1 MSEPVGA
8 PDPSDAQT
16 TATRAE
22 HDAATEAAEEV
33 AGAEASEAID
43 TAEPH
48 DPVETDD
55 AGHGGHDDGHGGH
68 DAVALGPIDW
78 AQWAAGLVGIAAGAL
93 VAVSFALGT
102 AYITV

>member
-8 PDPSDAQT
+8 PDPADAQT

-55 AGHGGHDDGHGGH
+55 AGHGGHD
-68 DAVALGPIDW
+68 AVALGPIDW

>member
-43 TAEPH
+43 TA
-48 DPVETDD
+48 ETDD

>member
-8 PDPSDAQT
+8 PDPADAQT
-16 TATRAE
+16 TAARAE

-43 TAEPH
+43 TA
-48 DPVETDD
+48 ETDD